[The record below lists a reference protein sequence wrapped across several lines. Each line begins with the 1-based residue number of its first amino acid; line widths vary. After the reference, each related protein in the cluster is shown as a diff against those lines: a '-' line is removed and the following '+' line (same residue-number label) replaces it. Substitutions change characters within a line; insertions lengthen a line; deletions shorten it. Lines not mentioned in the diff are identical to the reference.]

1 MGPTASEKSFTSTVF
16 VINGN
21 SYCMT
26 VLQKLNGFVKEDYLL
41 ERKKNQFYSYL
52 RVLIRKLLKT

>member
-1 MGPTASEKSFTSTVF
+1 MGPTASEKSYTSTVF

-21 SYCMT
+21 PYCMT

-41 ERKKNQFYSYL
+41 ERKNQFYTNL